1 MTAIRAAGA
10 ISAAGFASATCLA
23 EPAKAPTVPASEF
36 ASKFDHTAL
45 KPDITEEQVSTL
57 CAEAHKYG
65 FASVCVNPAF
75 VRHARRELERMA
87 AASGVQRVVKVC
99 TVIGF
104 PLGATLPHV
113 KAFEANAAVDA
124 GAEELDMVLAVGK
137 MKGRSDV
144 AYVTRDLAAVADV
157 AHRRGVILKV
167 ILETSLLDST
177 ERDTAVWL
185 AAQTGCHFVK
195 TSTGFAKGGATVEDV
210 RAMTK
215 ESAAA
220 AATDCGVEE
229 GMRVKAS
236 GGIRNCL
243 DAMNMIAA
251 GASRIGASSS
261 VAIFEECAAKGVLTG
276 VSQHVRK
283 SVKTSDVAVP
293 LAQTDSY

>member
-1 MTAIRAAGA
+1 M
-10 ISAAGFASATCLA
+10 
-23 EPAKAPTVPASEF
+23 PTVPAAEF

-45 KPDITEEQVSTL
+45 KPDVTAANVSKL
-57 CAEAHKYG
+57 CAEAHQYG
-65 FASVCVNPAF
+65 FASVCVNPSF
-75 VRHARRELERMA
+75 VSHARAELERLA
-87 AASGVQRVVKVC
+87 AEDGTPRVVKVC

-104 PLGATLPHV
+104 PLGATLSHV

-124 GAEELDMVLAVGK
+124 GAEELDMVLAVGS

-144 AYVTRDLAAVADV
+144 AAVTRDLAAVADV
-157 AHRRGVILKV
+157 AHRRGVLLKV
-167 ILETSLLDST
+167 ILETTLLDAT

-210 RAMTK
+210 SAMAK

-220 AATDCGVEE
+220 AAPDCGVEG

-236 GGIRNCL
+236 GGIRSCL
-243 DAMNMIAA
+243 DAMNMVAA

-276 VSQHVRK
+276 VSEHVRRSAK
-283 SVKTSDVAVP
+283 REDLAVP
-293 LAQTDSY
+293 LRQADADSEY